1 MTKFKD
7 FGSGNSSEEKE
18 GVAFKLHG
26 EEFACRPEIQGK
38 ILLDLIAKSN
48 SENPADSAE
57 IISDFFGIV
66 LLPES
71 YERFETLTNDPDKIV
86 SIETL
91 GEIVGWLVE
100 SYTDRPTTRS
110 EVSSSGA

>member
-7 FGSGNSSEEKE
+7 FGAGTSSEEKE
-18 GVAFKLHG
+18 QISFKLHG
-26 EEFACRPEIQGK
+26 EEFTCRPEIQGK
-38 ILLDLIAKSN
+38 VLLELISKSG

-57 IISDFFGIV
+57 IISKFFGIV
-66 LLPES
+66 LMPES
-71 YERFETLTNDPDKIV
+71 YERFDVLTKDPDKIV

-100 SYTDRPTTRS
+100 TYTDRPTTRS
-110 EVSSSGA
+110 EVSPSGA